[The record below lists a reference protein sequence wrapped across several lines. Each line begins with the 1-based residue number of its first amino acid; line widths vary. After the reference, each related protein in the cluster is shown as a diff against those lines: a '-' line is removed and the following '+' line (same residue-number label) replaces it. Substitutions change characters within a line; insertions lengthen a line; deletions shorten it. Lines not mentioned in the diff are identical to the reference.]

1 MEEDGMN
8 EELNEQESAKILEA
22 YLQLTRYFSH
32 YVKQM
37 DPALWKNAVDYAKTF
52 TDVKG
57 VTLFYEGELDGQD
70 N

>member
-1 MEEDGMN
+1 MS
-8 EELNEQESAKILEA
+8 EELNELEAAKVLEA
-22 YLQLTRYFSH
+22 YLQITRYFSQ
-32 YVKQM
+32 YVKEM